1 MVLNNLYQCGVC
13 ANSCSSVVPLLQF
26 HQILIEKLYDV
37 LKIYVNPDGFPRFAC
52 QDCLEKIEIFD
63 TLIAELLKG
72 QEHFYALKENMLH
85 DLDGNGKNRIKSEP
99 HSFDCQCEKENML
112 HDLDGNGK
120 NRIKSEP
127 HSFDCQCDICTDKY
141 GLQLLADVIEQKES
155 QASRELPN
163 ATMDPSVNQLITEPT
178 PSTSAGPSS
187 SYKTKQLKCTYC
199 PKMFS
204 HRGDM
209 NKHLRTHTGE
219 QPFSCHIC
227 QRKFKHTSNL
237 KRHLTVHSGD
247 KPYICNLCGKKF
259 NRKDKMESHRR
270 TTWCR
275 KHSSQQNDLNVM
287 KD

>member
-1 MVLNNLYQCGVC
+1 MSSNLIFKFMHS
-13 ANSCSSVVPLLQF
+13 NR
-26 HQILIEKLYDV
+26 ENMK
-37 LKIYVNPDGFPRFAC
+37 VNPDGFPRFAC

-63 TLIAELLKG
+63 TLIAELLRG
-72 QEHFYALKENMLH
+72 QEHFYALKETMLH

-99 HSFDCQCEKENML
+99 HTFDCQCE
-112 HDLDGNGK
+112 
-120 NRIKSEP
+120 
-127 HSFDCQCDICTDKY
+127 ICTDKY

-155 QASRELPN
+155 QASRDLPDP
-163 ATMDPSVNQLITEPT
+163 TMNTTASPLTIEPS
-178 PSTSAGPSS
+178 PSTSAGPSTS
-187 SYKTKQLKCTYC
+187 PKPKQLKCTYC

-247 KPYICNLCGKKF
+247 KPYTCNLCGKKF

-270 TTWCR
+270 TRWCR
-275 KHSSQQNDLNVM
+275 KHSSQENDLNVM
-287 KD
+287 KDQ